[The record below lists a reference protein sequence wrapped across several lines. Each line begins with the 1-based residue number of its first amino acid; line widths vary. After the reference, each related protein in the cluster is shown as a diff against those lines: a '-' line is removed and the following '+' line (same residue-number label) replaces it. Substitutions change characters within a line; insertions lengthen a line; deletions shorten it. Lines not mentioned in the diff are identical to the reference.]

1 MAEVT
6 RDPAVGDTSEKR
18 RAEGRSYYLLWSLVC
33 HGPVAALSIVAFPV
47 MTLVWCRLAL
57 RIPETLY
64 EVKPELGPFYS
75 QIGAPGVGIVTAS
88 MASVMAAFWLLG
100 DRRILWRVRIPVIL
114 VVLAA
119 HVLVVIW
126 LSGRSIA

>member
-1 MAEVT
+1 
-6 RDPAVGDTSEKR
+6 
-18 RAEGRSYYLLWSLVC
+18 
-33 HGPVAALSIVAFPV
+33 

-100 DRRILWRVRIPVIL
+100 DQRILWRVRIPVIPVIL

>member
-18 RAEGRSYYLLWSLVC
+18 RAEGRSYYLLWSL
-33 HGPVAALSIVAFPV
+33 VAALSIVAFPV